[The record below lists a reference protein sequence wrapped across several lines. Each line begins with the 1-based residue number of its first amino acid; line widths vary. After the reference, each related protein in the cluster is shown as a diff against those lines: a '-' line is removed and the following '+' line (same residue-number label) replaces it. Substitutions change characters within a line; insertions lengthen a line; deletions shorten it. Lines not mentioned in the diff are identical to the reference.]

1 MENHEQVE
9 GRDDECPII
18 LEAITK
24 EHFRGL
30 LRVMYPL

>member
-1 MENHEQVE
+1 MDNHEQVE
-9 GRDDECPII
+9 GRDNKCPFI

-30 LRVMYPL
+30 LRVMYLL